1 MKRQNQ
7 KKILPLTLQLLKHKS
22 MNNFY
27 RFLKIFL
34 FWLGIALCLWAMG
47 ANLPW
52 LNELNDPGKFH
63 QWNTGGDI
71 GTSIRNVLIQ
81 IFKSLAIVVFVIAT
95 ILIFVSVIRL
105 LVSDNGEEDF
115 AKWMNTLVWSIAGL
129 FVISIAYTVIRQ
141 FETRV
146 LSEESFNG
154 QTIYDMTI
162 NIVIKIWSLFVLLV
176 LVIRCNY
183 IKYTIY
189 N

>member
-1 MKRQNQ
+1 
-7 KKILPLTLQLLKHKS
+7 
-22 MNNFY
+22 MNDS
-27 RFLKIFL
+27 RV
-34 FWLGIALCLWAMG
+34 
-47 ANLPW
+47 
-52 LNELNDPGKFH
+52 FH
-63 QWNTGGDI
+63 QGNTGGDI

-81 IFKSLAIVVFVIAT
+81 IFKSLAIVVFIIAT

-146 LSEESFNG
+146 LSEEIFNG

-162 NIVIKIWSLFVLLV
+162 NIVYPILNFLRFVAATCFFV
-176 LVIRCNY
+176 VA
-183 IKYTIY
+183 IY
-189 N
+189 AFYRIVTAGGNEEGFDEGKRIFIGAIL

>member
-1 MKRQNQ
+1 MGQ
-7 KKILPLTLQLLKHKS
+7 TELQ
-22 MNNFY
+22 
-27 RFLKIFL
+27 
-34 FWLGIALCLWAMG
+34 G
-47 ANLPW
+47 
-52 LNELNDPGKFH
+52 LNSLNDPGKFH
-63 QWNTGGDI
+63 QGSTGTDV

-81 IFKSLAIVVFVIAT
+81 IFKSLAIVVFIIAT

-154 QTIYDMTI
+154 QTVYDMTI
-162 NIVIKIWSLFVLLV
+162 NIVYPILNFLRFVAATCFFV
-176 LVIRCNY
+176 VA
-183 IKYTIY
+183 IY
-189 N
+189 AFYRIVTAGGNEEGFDEGKRIFIGAIL